1 MSDFDQYYL
10 DEDEDLENQGYF
22 DFGQNE
28 TEDEDDVDE
37 DDSSSSSDLIDE
49 VDLEE
54 DAEKEVEY
62 GGLTKDEVWLSS
74 AYNDIIAASRDS
86 KNSENAIMDAASI
99 VVMANPKHT
108 SSTTVGNI
116 LKDLFQKQG
125 RSRMVNSLYT
135 PDTPLRGEDVD
146 IDYKEEDDS
155 GFNKQYSQEAR
166 EQVSRFIEYLATR
179 DLSKDSIISRRRKQR
194 HIPAFIIFLFSS
206 GMYDLILDCPTM
218 PEEYASQIK
227 ETFSKIMKAKYDI
240 AEELAKKYDEMGR
253 PKVAE
258 RVRKMQLAWF
268 LKEPAEIRTSAE
280 YSDLDLTQEDVS
292 IYREYRSKFTNV
304 SKAITQDTI
313 SDMIEVVIDKESG
326 IYERLKDKT
335 RSDAISDVKQVYKNW
350 SKDNPI
356 DSELATKIIWKD
368 TNGLIKNQ

>member
-28 TEDEDDVDE
+28 TEDEDDIDE